1 MAKRWP
7 PKDPD
12 EILDYAID
20 WTARLGGD
28 TVAQSQWIMP
38 TGLTKDSDSKSPTMT
53 IIWLSGGTLNKTYDV
68 LNRVITTGGRTF
80 DQTVRLK
87 VKTK

>member
-1 MAKRWP
+1 
-7 PKDPD
+7 
-12 EILDYAID
+12 
-20 WTARLGGD
+20 
-28 TVAQSQWIMP
+28 
-38 TGLTKDSDSKSPTMT
+38 MT